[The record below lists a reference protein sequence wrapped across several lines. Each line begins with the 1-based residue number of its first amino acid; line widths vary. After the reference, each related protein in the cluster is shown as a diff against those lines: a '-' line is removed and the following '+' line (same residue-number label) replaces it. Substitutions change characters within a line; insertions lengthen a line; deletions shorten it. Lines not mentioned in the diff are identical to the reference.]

1 LKQDTDKEKNQP
13 GESPKQSCLDNQNRE
28 KEADPISDDTGKD
41 CAAEFVVIE
50 KQEDDREFVGG
61 KKGFPSHR
69 DGLGS
74 ESSAETAE
82 KVLESVERISPLQD
96 KAGAIQPIGQS
107 APSLLPEADDSQS
120 ADDASAGNQGS
131 PNQTVKKLSP
141 EEVKEIER
149 TLYGGD
155 RRLADRKK
163 EEVIR
168 KGGALER
175 KPGDSIDSASEK
187 SVQSNRFPETQP
199 DLPPPAMA
207 KRDKGIAYFYRNY
220 IQVLGRHEF
229 FAGDKLQIGNRIYE
243 LMPKRFNW
251 KVFIATAVV
260 LSALILFLVG
270 TQFVSDTV
278 TGKGE
283 IIGMV
288 LDENGQPYV
297 RGATVT
303 FAELGRSINSNSQ
316 GFFRSGLIPEGSH
329 KIEYR
334 VGGKVLK
341 VDYATVVG
349 DKITMLS
356 LKPDE
361 QQLAAVKPEEPQ
373 YKKERSAKSS
383 QPTLAPV
390 KPFEATSTGSETTLG
405 KESPKATDVQ
415 TEGKSSAKITL
426 AANVEN
432 ARLELDGTP
441 LGAGNLTYSQIN
453 PGTHEYTI
461 SKDGYQPV
469 SGTIKLSPGEKKTL
483 AVKLPPVERSQKEKT
498 FTEEDYYYSGLSALK
513 EMDLERAVAD
523 LSKAIEKRPSY
534 AEAYI
539 ARAEANS
546 LTHEKKV
553 AHDDYIR
560 AAEIYQIRKDLNQ
573 AVTAYNKAIELDKKS
588 ITAYLGRANAYLS
601 KGEEIAA
608 IADYETVVKLDKR
621 NPQGYFG
628 LGEARFKQG
637 QYGTAAKNFRDARS
651 LDSDNPLTY
660 QYLML
665 CYLAT
670 DDIKKVKQSFE
681 KFETLATDE
690 QMARFRT
697 DPKYSAVLRVVEN
710 N

>member
-1 LKQDTDKEKNQP
+1 LKQDTDNEKNQP
-13 GESPKQSCLDNQNRE
+13 DESPDQRCLDTQNRE
-28 KEADPISDDTGKD
+28 KKADPITDDTSKD
-41 CAAEFVVIE
+41 FAAEFVVIE
-50 KQEDDREFVGG
+50 KKEDDREFVGG
-61 KKGFPSHR
+61 KKGFPTHR
-69 DGLGS
+69 SELGS
-74 ESSAETAE
+74 ESSAEAAE
-82 KVLESVERISPLQD
+82 KELESVEVITPLQD
-96 KAGAIQPIGQS
+96 EASAIQPIGQS
-107 APSLLPEADDSQS
+107 APSLLAEVDDGQS
-120 ADDASAGNQGS
+120 ADDAAAGNQGS
-131 PNQTVKKLSP
+131 RNQTVKKLSP

-155 RRLADRKK
+155 RRLSDRKK
-163 EEVIR
+163 EDVV
-168 KGGALER
+168 KKMDAMER
-175 KPGDSIDSASEK
+175 EPGDSISSASEK
-187 SVQSNRFPETQP
+187 RVQLNPFPETKP

-220 IQVLGRHEF
+220 IHVIGRHEF
-229 FAGDKLQIGNRIYE
+229 FAGDEVQIANRTYE
-243 LMPKRFNW
+243 LMPKQLNW

-260 LSALILFLVG
+260 LSALIIFLVG
-270 TQFVSDTV
+270 SQFVSNTV
-278 TGKGE
+278 TGNGE

-288 LDENGQPYV
+288 LDESGQPYV

-303 FAELGRSINSNSQ
+303 FAELGRSVNSNSQ

-334 VGGKVLK
+334 VGGKTLK

-349 DKITMLS
+349 GKITMLS
-356 LKPDE
+356 LSPDE
-361 QQLAAVKPEEPQ
+361 RQLAAVEPNEPQ
-373 YKKERSAKSS
+373 YKKERSSKSS
-383 QPTLAPV
+383 QSTPASV
-390 KPFEATSTGSETTLG
+390 NPFVATSAGSETTSR
-405 KESPKATDVQ
+405 KESPKATDDK

-432 ARLELDGTP
+432 ARLELDGTA
-441 LGAGNLTYSQIN
+441 LGAGNLTYSQIG
-453 PGTHEYTI
+453 PGTHEYTV

-483 AVKLPPVERSQKEKT
+483 AVELPLLEESQKEKNY
-498 FTEEDYYYSGLSALK
+498 TEEDYYYSGLAALK
-513 EMDLERAVAD
+513 DRDMERAVAD
-523 LSKAIEKRPSY
+523 LSKAIEQRPSY
-534 AEAYI
+534 AEAYS
-539 ARAEANS
+539 ARAEAYS
-546 LTHEKKV
+546 LTREKNL

-573 AVTAYNKAIELDKKS
+573 AITAYNNAIELDRKS
-588 ITAYLGRANAYLS
+588 VAAYLGRANTYLT

-621 NPQGYFG
+621 NPQGYLG

-637 QYGTAAKNFRDARS
+637 QYGTAAKHFRDARS
-651 LDSDNPLTY
+651 LDSENPFIY

-665 CYLAT
+665 CYLAM

-681 KFETLATDE
+681 KFENVATDE

-697 DPKYSAVLRVVEN
+697 DPKFSAVLRIVEN

>member
-13 GESPKQSCLDNQNRE
+13 DESPDQCCLDNQNRE
-28 KEADPISDDTGKD
+28 RKVDPMSDDTSKD
-41 CAAEFVVIE
+41 FAAEFVVIE

-61 KKGFPSHR
+61 KKGFPTHR
-69 DGLGS
+69 GELGS
-74 ESSAETAE
+74 ESSAEPAE
-82 KVLESVERISPLQD
+82 KEIEAVERITPLQD
-96 KAGAIQPIGQS
+96 EAGAVQPIGQS
-107 APSLLPEADDSQS
+107 APSLLAEVDDSQS

-155 RRLADRKK
+155 RKLADRKK
-163 EEVIR
+163 EDVVR
-168 KGGALER
+168 KIGAMER
-175 KPGDSIDSASEK
+175 KPGDSIDSAPEK
-187 SVQSNRFPETQP
+187 RVQSDRFPETQP

-229 FAGDKLQIGNRIYE
+229 FAGDELQIGHRIYE

-288 LDENGQPYV
+288 LDEYGQPYV
-297 RGATVT
+297 RGATLT

-316 GFFRSGLIPEGSH
+316 GFFRSGPIPEGSH

-334 VGGKVLK
+334 VDGKVLK

-349 DKITMLS
+349 GKITMLS

-361 QQLAAVKPEEPQ
+361 QQLVAVEPNEPQ
-373 YKKERSAKSS
+373 YKKERSIKSS
-383 QPTLAPV
+383 QPIPAPV
-390 KPFEATSTGSETTLG
+390 KPFEATSTGSETTSR
-405 KESPKATDVQ
+405 KESPKATDDK
-415 TEGKSSAKITL
+415 TEDKSSAKITL

-453 PGTHEYTI
+453 PGTHKYTI

-469 SGTIKLSPGEKKTL
+469 NGTIKLSPGEKKTL
-483 AVKLPPVERSQKEKT
+483 AVELPLLEKSQKEKT
-498 FTEEDYYYSGLSALK
+498 YTEEDYYYSGLAALK
-513 EMDLERAVAD
+513 DRDLERAVAD
-523 LSKAIEKRPSY
+523 LSKAIEQRPSY
-534 AEAYI
+534 AEAYS
-539 ARAEANS
+539 ARAETYS
-546 LTHEKKV
+546 LTREKNL

-573 AVTAYNKAIELDKKS
+573 AITAYNNAIELDRKS
-588 ITAYLGRANAYLS
+588 VAAYLGRANTYLT

-637 QYGTAAKNFRDARS
+637 RYDTAAKHFRDARS
-651 LDSDNPLTY
+651 LDSDNPLIH

-665 CYLAT
+665 CYLAM

-681 KFETLATDE
+681 KFETVATDE

-697 DPKYSAVLRVVEN
+697 DPKFSAVLRVIEN